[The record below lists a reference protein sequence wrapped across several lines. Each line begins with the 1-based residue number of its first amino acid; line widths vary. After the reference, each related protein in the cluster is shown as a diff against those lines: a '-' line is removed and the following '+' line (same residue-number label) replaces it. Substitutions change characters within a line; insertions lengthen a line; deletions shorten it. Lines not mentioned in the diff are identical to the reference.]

1 MTHFCCRFSLQS
13 TCIKMVMQRLPICN
27 CNINRQ
33 MQMLVK
39 CCTLSYNNSVLYQT
53 YSTGSKSDP
62 IPFLKSK
69 ARKFKVDDAYSVE
82 PNVVRKQRYAIPLGL
97 TLFTILIYLG
107 FVRNYDKSD
116 RSVVAHLTQDI
127 RSKLPESAREKLSN
141 EGIIEAATN
150 SSEGNETSDSDR

>member
-1 MTHFCCRFSLQS
+1 
-13 TCIKMVMQRLPICN
+13 MVLQRLPISS
-27 CNINRQ
+27 CNIDRQ

-39 CCTLSYNNSVLYQT
+39 CCTLSYHNSVTVLYQT
-53 YSTGSKSDP
+53 YSTGGKSDP

-82 PNVVRKQRYAIPLGL
+82 PNVVRKQQYAIPLGL

-107 FVRNYDKSD
+107 FVRNYDESD

-127 RSKLPESAREKLSN
+127 RSKLPENAKEKLGN